1 MSKLVVVL
9 GATGAQ
15 GASVVDHLL
24 KAGGWKIRGVT
35 RKPEGDPAKKLAAK
49 GVEVVAADAADKESL
64 AKAFQGAY
72 AVFGV
77 TNFYETTP
85 EGEVQQGKNI
95 VDAAKAAG
103 VQHLVFSSLN
113 NANKISGGKRKVP
126 HFTTK
131 GQIAEYMFQSGVPS
145 TGVQPACYYENWTT
159 WFAPKPNE
167 SGTLQF
173 TTNLHSDSKFAVVSI
188 AELGGVVAEVLAH
201 KDKYVGKDI
210 AIAGD
215 YITPNEMAAQ
225 LTQSLGKEV
234 KHCEVPEK
242 VFAGFG
248 FPFADELADM
258 FGWFNDYG
266 YYGEKT
272 TKQDIWEGKSIYPHL
287 SSFKQWLDAGKG
299 PKV

>member
-1 MSKLVVVL
+1 MSKLIVVL

-15 GASVVDHLL
+15 GASVVEHLL
-24 KAGGWKIRGVT
+24 KAGQWKIRGVS
-35 RKPEGDPAKKLAAK
+35 RKPDGEAAQKLKAK
-49 GVEVVAADAADKESL
+49 GVEVVAADAADKDSL
-64 AKAFQGAY
+64 VKAFNGAY
-72 AVFGV
+72 GVFGV

-95 VDAAKAAG
+95 VDASKSAG

-113 NANKISGGKRKVP
+113 NAEKISGGKRKVP

-131 GQIAEYMFQSGVPS
+131 GTIAEYMFKSGVPS
-145 TGVQPACYYENWTT
+145 TGVQPACYYENWNS
-159 WFAPKPNE
+159 WFTPRPTEGGGLA
-167 SGTLQF
+167 F
-173 TTNLHSDSKFAVVSI
+173 ATNLHSGEKFAIVSI
-188 AELGGVVAEVLAH
+188 AELGGVVAAVFAN

-210 AIAGD
+210 AVTGD
-215 YITPNEMAAQ
+215 YISPNEIAAQ

-234 KHCEVPEK
+234 KHAELTEEQ
-242 VFAGFG
+242 FAHLG

-258 FGWFNDYG
+258 FGWFNDFG

-272 TKQDIWEGKSIYPHL
+272 TKQDVWEGKSIYPGL
-287 SSFKQWLDAGKG
+287 STFKEYLAAGKG